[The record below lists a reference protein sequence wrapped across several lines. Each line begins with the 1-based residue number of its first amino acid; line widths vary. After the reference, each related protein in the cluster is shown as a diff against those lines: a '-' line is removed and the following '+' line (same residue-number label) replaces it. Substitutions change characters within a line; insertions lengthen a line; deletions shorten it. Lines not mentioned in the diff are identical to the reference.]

1 MFYIH
6 QASCISP
13 QQTFAP
19 VNLESLFAPVNNQLR
34 VIEPEVIPLPGN
46 VLRRMGRGVRMS
58 VVAGMPLLKEQPAPQ
73 GIIIGTA
80 NAGMQES
87 GKFLDQL
94 IEYDEDTLSP
104 ANFVQS
110 TSNSIAAQI
119 SMMFGLHC
127 YANTHV
133 HGGLAFENALLD
145 AAMLVSEQPEAS
157 FLLGGADEIT
167 NYNYSIDQL
176 AGWYKTEQIGA
187 GNFYTETPGTIAG
200 EGAALFNIS
209 GKAEGAK
216 AKLVAAEMLNAADE
230 TKVAERLSVFI
241 AKHLSG
247 KEPALFLSGENGD
260 IRSLKF
266 YNGCEDVLGTNVLVA
281 RFKHLC
287 GDCPT
292 ASAFALW
299 LAVALAS
306 GEVTAPT
313 HLIKRGELIVTP
325 GSVLI
330 YNCYKNY
337 QHSFMLVEKVC

>member
-13 QQTFAP
+13 QHTFAP
-19 VNLESLFAPVNNQLR
+19 VNLESLLTPVNNQLR
-34 VIEPEVIPLPGN
+34 VIEPDVIPLPGN

-58 VVAGMPLLKEQPAPQ
+58 VIAGMPLLKEQSSPQ

-87 GKFLDQL
+87 GKFLDQI

-110 TSNSIAAQI
+110 TSNSVAAQI

-145 AAMLVSEQPEAS
+145 AAMLVSEQPEGT

-176 AGWYKTEQIGA
+176 AGWYKAEQIDPGD
-187 GNFYTETPGTIAG
+187 FYAPTPGTIAG

-209 GKAEGAK
+209 GKADGAK
-216 AKLVAAEMLNAADE
+216 ARLVAAEMLNTADE
-230 TKVAERLSVFI
+230 TKVAERLAAFLQ
-241 AKHLSG
+241 KHLSG
-247 KEPALFLSGENGD
+247 KQPSLLLSGENGD
-260 IRSLKF
+260 IRSLKC
-266 YNGCEDVLGTNVLVA
+266 YNTCEGVLVENVPVA

-287 GDCPT
+287 GEYPT

-306 GEVTAPT
+306 GEVTAPA
-313 HLIKRGELIVTP
+313 HLMKRGELSAAPDSILV
-325 GSVLI
+325 
-330 YNCYKNY
+330 YNSYKNY
-337 QHSFMLVEKVC
+337 QHSFMLMEKA

>member
-13 QQTFAP
+13 QRTFAP
-19 VNLESLFAPVNNQLR
+19 VNLEGLLAPVNNQLR
-34 VIEPEVIPLPGN
+34 VIEPDVISLPGN

-58 VVAGMPLLKEQPAPQ
+58 MIAGMPLLKEQAPLQ

-87 GKFLDQL
+87 GKFLDQI

-145 AAMLVSEQPEAS
+145 AAMLVRELPEAT
-157 FLLGGADEIT
+157 FLMGGADEIT
-167 NYNYSIDQL
+167 DYNYSIDQL
-176 AGWYKTEQIGA
+176 AGWYKTEEIGA
-187 GNFYTETPGTIAG
+187 GEFYQTTPGTIAG

-209 GKAEGAK
+209 GKADGAK
-216 AKLVAAEMLNAADE
+216 ARLVATEMLNTADE
-230 TKVAERLSVFI
+230 TRVAERLAAFVT
-241 AKHLSG
+241 KHLPG
-247 KEPALFLSGENGD
+247 KQPSLFISGENGD

-266 YNGCEDVLGTNVLVA
+266 YNGCENVLGENMPVA

-287 GDCPT
+287 GEYPT

-299 LAVALAS
+299 LSVVLTS
-306 GEVTAPT
+306 GEITAPP
-313 HLIKRGELIVTP
+313 HLMKRGELTTVPDSI
-325 GSVLI
+325 LI

-337 QHSFMLVEKVC
+337 QHSFMLVEKV

>member
-13 QQTFAP
+13 QQTFTP
-19 VNLESLFAPVNNQLR
+19 VDLDNVLPPVNNQLR
-34 VIEPEVIPLPGN
+34 AIEPGAIPLPGN

-58 VVAGMPLLKEQPAPQ
+58 VIAGMPLLKDQPALQ

-87 GKFLDQL
+87 GKFLDQ
-94 IEYDEDTLSP
+94 IVEYDEDTLSP

-110 TSNSIAAQI
+110 TSHSIAAQI
-119 SMMFGLHC
+119 SMLFNLHC
-127 YANTHV
+127 YSNTHV

-145 AAMLVSEQPEAS
+145 AAMLVHEQPEAT

-167 NYNYSIDQL
+167 NYNYTIDQL
-176 AGWYKTEQIGA
+176 AGWFKTEPIGA
-187 GNFYTETPGTIAG
+187 GDFYQQTPGTLAG

-209 GKAEGAK
+209 GKADGAK
-216 AKLVAAEMLNAADE
+216 AKLVAAEMLNTADE
-230 TKVAERLSVFI
+230 ARVAERLQAFM
-241 AKHLSG
+241 AKHRQPTL
-247 KEPALFLSGENGD
+247 LLSGENGD
-260 IRSLKF
+260 TRSLKF
-266 YNGCEDVLGTNVLVA
+266 YNVAEGALDIPVA

-287 GDCPT
+287 GEYPT

-299 LAVALAS
+299 LATVLSS
-306 GEVTAPT
+306 GEITIPGHLMKRDELDAAPDS
-313 HLIKRGELIVTP
+313 I
-325 GSVLI
+325 LI

-337 QHSFMLVEKVC
+337 QHSFMLVEKV